1 MLVMKRVLRIPRYNK
16 EGKPKT
22 LELLVDSP
30 IINDKGF
37 PQEGKLLLV
46 IDDGKNR
53 VGFQLSTAEA
63 ALLYQRLS
71 YVLNESAK
79 EYIQIEEKS
88 KRNYQSSKK
97 GRDVE
102 EEQSEEV
109 PPEYFDDMPPD
120 DLQ

>member
-1 MLVMKRVLRIPRYNK
+1 MKRVLRIPRFTK

-30 IINDKGF
+30 VVNEKGF

-63 ALLYQRLS
+63 ALLFQRLD

-88 KRNYQSSKK
+88 RKSYQSKRGKSE
-97 GRDVE
+97 V
-102 EEQSEEV
+102 SEEDNEGGEEI
-109 PPEYFDDMPPD
+109 PPEY
-120 DLQ
+120 L